1 MTRLLLLL
9 LAPLAAGPA
18 FALNILLT
26 NDDGWQAPGIQ
37 SVFKTLTA
45 AGHQVTL
52 VAPVADQSGR
62 GGAMNTDVGG
72 YVAVNRVGDAMWSV
86 DGTPTDSVRAGLQVI
101 LRDNPPDIVISG
113 SNFGQNLGRAGAHQS
128 GTVNAALQAA
138 FLGYPAIAISV
149 GIRFDEVDAKPH
161 RFPSTIAT
169 FGPASKLLAAM
180 LEQLQQASPERLL
193 PLGLALNVNVPAAW
207 QPERGLRLAP
217 LSSAGHIDMHW
228 RIGERPF
235 GEDGG
240 ELLIDVVVGGHGQ
253 AGDDA
258 QLFEQGYVTV
268 TPIDGSA
275 DTWVPVPG
283 LAGALEY
290 RPGN

>member
-18 FALNILLT
+18 FSLNILLT

-37 SVFKTLTA
+37 SVYKTLTE
-45 AGHQVTL
+45 AGHTVTL
-52 VAPVADQSGR
+52 VAPVSDQSGR

-72 YVAVNRVGDAMWSV
+72 YVAVNRVGDGMWSV

-101 LRDNPPDIVISG
+101 LRDAPPDIVISG

-128 GTVNAALQAA
+128 GTVNAALQSA

-149 GIRFDEVDAKPH
+149 GIRFDEFDARPH

-169 FGPASKLLAAM
+169 FGPTAKLLVAM
-180 LEQLQQASPERLL
+180 LEQLHQASPEQLL
-193 PLGLALNVNVPAAW
+193 PAGLALNVNVPAGW

-217 LSSAGHIDMHW
+217 LSSASHVDMHW
-228 RIGERPF
+228 RVGERPF

-240 ELLIDVVVGGHGQ
+240 ELLIDAVVGGHGQ

-258 QLFEQGYVTV
+258 HLFDLGYATV

-290 RPGN
+290 RPDN

>member
-1 MTRLLLLL
+1 MTRLLFLL

-18 FALNILLT
+18 LALNILLT

-52 VAPVADQSGR
+52 VAPASDQSGR

-72 YVAVNRVGDAMWSV
+72 YVAVNRVGDNMWAV
-86 DGTPTDSVRAGLQVI
+86 AGTPTDSVRAGLQVI
-101 LRDNPPDIVISG
+101 LRDTPPDVVISG
-113 SNFGQNLGRAGAHQS
+113 SNFGQNLARAAAHQS

-149 GIRFDEVDAKPH
+149 GIRLDEVDAKPH
-161 RFPSTIAT
+161 RFPSTMAT
-169 FGPASKLLAAM
+169 FGPAAKLLAAM
-180 LEQLQQASPERLL
+180 LEQLELASPGQLL
-193 PLGLALNVNVPAAW
+193 PNGLALNVNVPAGW

-217 LSSAGHIDMHW
+217 LSTASHLDMHW
-228 RIGERPF
+228 RVGERPF
-235 GEDGG
+235 DEDGG
-240 ELLIDVVVGGHGQ
+240 ELLIDALVGGHGQ
-253 AGDDA
+253 PGDDA
-258 QLFEQGYVTV
+258 HLFDQGYVTV

-290 RPGN
+290 RPDN

>member
-1 MTRLLLLL
+1 MTRLLFLV
-9 LAPLAAGPA
+9 LATLAAGPA
-18 FALNILLT
+18 LALNILLT

-37 SVFKTLTA
+37 SAYKALTA
-45 AGHQVTL
+45 AGHKVTL
-52 VAPVADQSGR
+52 VAPLSDQSGR
-62 GGAMNTDVGG
+62 GGAMNTDVGS
-72 YVAVNRVGDAMWSV
+72 YVAVNRVADNMWSV
-86 DGTPTDSVRAGLQVI
+86 AGTPSDSVRAGLQVI

-113 SNFGQNLGRAGAHQS
+113 SNFGQNLARAAAHQS

-149 GIRFDEVDAKPH
+149 GLRFDEFDAKPQ

-169 FGPASKLLAAM
+169 FGPAGKLLTAM

-193 PLGLALNVNVPAAW
+193 PAGLALNVNVPAGW

-217 LSSAGHIDMHW
+217 LSTASHVDMHW
-228 RIGERPF
+228 RVGERPF
-235 GEDGG
+235 DEDGG
-240 ELLIDVVVGGHGQ
+240 ELLIDAVVGGHGH

-258 QLFEQGYVTV
+258 HLFEQGYVTV

-290 RPGN
+290 RPDN

>member
-1 MTRLLLLL
+1 MTRLLFFV
-9 LAPLAAGPA
+9 LAAVTTGPA

-37 SVFKTLTA
+37 SLHKTLTA
-45 AGHQVTL
+45 AGHEVTL
-52 VAPVADQSGR
+52 VAPVSDQSGR

-72 YVAVNRVGDAMWSV
+72 YVAVNRVGDSMWSV
-86 DGTPTDSVRAGLQVI
+86 DGTPTDAVRAGLQVI
-101 LRDNPPDIVISG
+101 LRDAPPDIVISG
-113 SNFGQNLGRAGAHQS
+113 SNFGQNLARAAAHQS

-149 GIRFDEVDAKPH
+149 GIRFDEFDASPH

-169 FGPASKLLAAM
+169 FGPAAELLAAM
-180 LEQLQQASPERLL
+180 LEQLQQASSGQLL
-193 PLGLALNVNVPAAW
+193 PAGLALNVNVPAGW
-207 QPERGLRLAP
+207 QPARGLRLAP
-217 LSSAGHIDMHW
+217 LSAASHVDMRW

-235 GEDGG
+235 DDDGG
-240 ELLIDVVVGGHGQ
+240 ELLIEAETGGHGQ
-253 AGDDA
+253 AGDDVH
-258 QLFEQGYVTV
+258 LFDQGYVTV

-283 LAGALEY
+283 LAAALEY

>member
-9 LAPLAAGPA
+9 LAALAAGPA

-37 SVFKTLTA
+37 SLFKMLSA

-72 YVAVNRVGDAMWSV
+72 YVAVNRVGDRMWSV

-101 LRDNPPDIVISG
+101 LRDTPPDVVISG
-113 SNFGQNLGRAGAHQS
+113 SNFGQNLGRSGAHQS

-169 FGPASKLLAAM
+169 FEQTAKLLTAM
-180 LEQLQQASPERLL
+180 LDQLQLASPERLL
-193 PLGLALNVNVPAAW
+193 PPGLALNVNVPAGW
-207 QPERGLRLAP
+207 QPGRGLRLAP
-217 LSSAGHIDMHW
+217 LSTTSHLDMHW
-228 RIGERPF
+228 RVGERPF

-258 QLFEQGYVTV
+258 HLFDAGYVTV

-290 RPGN
+290 RPDN

>member
-1 MTRLLLLL
+1 MTRLLFLL
-9 LAPLAAGPA
+9 LASLATSHAL
-18 FALNILLT
+18 ALNILLT

-37 SVFKTLTA
+37 SLYKTLTA

-52 VAPVADQSGR
+52 VAPASDQSGR

-72 YVAVNRVGDAMWSV
+72 YVTVTRVGDNMWSV

-101 LRDNPPDIVISG
+101 LRETPPDIVISG
-113 SNFGQNLGRAGAHQS
+113 SNFGQNLGRSGAHQS

-149 GIRFDEVDAKPH
+149 GLRFEEFDAKPH

-169 FGPASKLLAAM
+169 FERTANLLAAM
-180 LEQLQQASPERLL
+180 LHQLQLASPERLL
-193 PLGLALNVNVPAAW
+193 PAGLALNINVPAGW

-217 LSSAGHIDMHW
+217 LSSASHLDMHW
-228 RIGERPF
+228 RVGERPF

-240 ELLIDVVVGGHGQ
+240 ELLIDVVVGGHGES
-253 AGDDA
+253 GDDA
-258 QLFEQGYVTV
+258 HLFDQGYATV

-290 RPGN
+290 RPDN